1 MSGLIKVNIQDI
13 NQAHRYIKQSL
24 YLTIFVIVI
33 TTLLFLLLRADPD
46 LSDSPFASNEVL
58 FDIALLSLIAFF
70 IHKKSTIAVTSG
82 AIYFIVSFA
91 AKLMGSFGLGFQ
103 SVAGVLIWCLYVFVF
118 YRAFFAARYLAAEAP
133 NSSLGVQ
140 VASKKKSIL
149 IYSLIGISV
158 MLVGAG
164 IYTDKKGFVDVME
177 ATTIPQGIE
186 KDLKNQDWLKADD
199 TLAYMYYFGFSL
211 EDGFV
216 YLADSSIGMLY
227 EELIYKIEYSAI
239 TSVTLEEEGSYFSDS
254 IFLIETAAEDSWMSF
269 PLSTSLHQ
277 KSGRGDLAFI
287 AELEK
292 RIASTN

>member
-33 TTLLFLLLRADPD
+33 TTLVFLWFRSDPD
-46 LSDSPFASNEVL
+46 LSGLPNAGNEVL
-58 FDIALLSLIAFF
+58 VDIVLLSLIAFF

-91 AKLMGSFGLGFQ
+91 AKIMDSFGLGFQ
-103 SVAGVLIWCLYVFVF
+103 GIAGILIWCLYVFVF
-118 YRAFFAARYLAAEAP
+118 YRAFFAARYLAAIAP

-140 VASKKKSIL
+140 VASNKKSII
-149 IYSLIGISV
+149 IYSLIGILI
-158 MLVGAG
+158 MLAGAG
-164 IYTDKKGFVDVME
+164 IYFDKKGFVDVME
-177 ATTIPQGIE
+177 ASTIPQSIE
-186 KDLKNQDWLKADD
+186 IELKNQDWLRADD

-216 YLADSSIGMLY
+216 YLADSSIVMLF
-227 EELIYKIEYSAI
+227 EELIYEIEYSAI
-239 TSVTLEEEGSYFSDS
+239 TSVTLVEEGSYFSES
-254 IFLIETAAEDSWMSF
+254 IFLVETAAEDTWISF
-269 PLSTSLHQ
+269 ALSTSLHQ
-277 KSGRGDLAFI
+277 KTGRGDLAFI